1 MYTTDD
7 YLEYSYTITPEAIK
21 SIKDYNKQEESSG
34 GYQNSTLYGC
44 ESSKTNASAFENCKS
59 KFLEEIGKEE
69 TVLGMNITAHT
80 SDGIS
85 KYTQNKHKT
94 TISVG
99 D

>member
-1 MYTTDD
+1 MKN
-7 YLEYSYTITPEAIK
+7 IK
-21 SIKDYNKQEESSG
+21 EIFSFKKISSKN
-34 GYQNSTLYGC
+34 YVIVLIVSVLVIALTLYGC

-69 TVLGMNITAHT
+69 TVLGMNITAHK

-85 KYTQNKHKT
+85 KYTQNKNKT

-99 D
+99 E